1 MVQTD
6 SPHASTQ
13 QRRMVVGLSSRV
25 LFALEDSH
33 RVYTDQG
40 AEAYRQYQM
49 EHEDEILAPGFA
61 FPLVQKLDR
70 LDRQLS
76 ALNSSVSPPE
86 HEICGVEVVLLSRNT
101 PDAGLRAFNSIVE
114 HRLPIKRAAFC
125 GGESPHRYL
134 NSLGCDLFLSAEKE
148 DVIAA
153 LNAGV
158 AAAHLRPHS
167 NTKDEEEGPL
177 RFAFDADSVV
187 FSDQADQVFDSDG
200 IEGFRNHEDE
210 RSAEPLPGGPFQGF
224 LQALAGIQRS
234 LDSIEPDSRHKLLR
248 TALFTARDA
257 PAHKRVIRTLRRW
270 DIRVD
275 ETLFLGGQGKGAFLR
290 DFKADFFF
298 DDKEEHCLSAR
309 NSGVA
314 AGLVPASESTTEA
327 AADDDQA
334 QNQS

>member
-6 SPHASTQ
+6 SPPTSTQ
-13 QRRMVVGLSSRV
+13 QRKLVVGLSSRV

-33 RVYTDQG
+33 RVYTEKG

-49 EHEDEILAPGFA
+49 EHEDEVLAPGFA

-76 ALNSSVSPPE
+76 ALNLSVSPPE
-86 HEICGVEVVLLSRNT
+86 HEISGVEVVLLSRNT

-114 HRLPIKRAAFC
+114 HELPIKRAAFC

-134 NSLGCDLFLSAEKE
+134 NSLGCNLFLSAEKE

-158 AAAHLRPHS
+158 AAAHLVPHS
-167 NTKDEEEGPL
+167 EIKEEEGPL

-187 FSDQADQVFDSDG
+187 FSDQADLVFDSDG

-210 RSAEPLPGGPFQGF
+210 RAAEPLPGGPFQGF
-224 LQALAGIQRS
+224 LRALAGIQRS

-257 PAHKRVIRTLRRW
+257 PAHKRVIRTLRKW

-275 ETLFLGGQGKGAFLR
+275 ETLFLGGLDKGGVLR

-314 AGLVPASESTTEA
+314 AGHVPASESTTEA